1 MSDPYSGIRSSSR
14 RLMWIALYL
23 GLGLGMSFL
32 IPFPISLLAFF
43 LTIVGIDFLRARR
56 TMKNMGIH
64 SIREMLGRL
73 SVHTGYPK
81 VKYYCMS
88 CGFEHRE
95 ISCPKCG
102 SKMKRVG

>member
-1 MSDPYSGIRSSSR
+1 MSDPYRDNRSPGT
-14 RLMWIALYL
+14 RLIWIAIYL
-23 GLGLGMSFL
+23 GLGLGIGLL

-56 TMKNMGIH
+56 MMKKMGIQ

-73 SVHTGYPK
+73 SFHTGYQK
-81 VKYYCMS
+81 VKYYCTS

>member
-1 MSDPYSGIRSSSR
+1 MSDPYRDNRSPGT
-14 RLMWIALYL
+14 RLIWIAIYL
-23 GLGLGMSFL
+23 GLGLGIGFL

-56 TMKNMGIH
+56 MMKKMGIQ

-73 SVHTGYPK
+73 SFHTGYQK